1 MSGSYSRIRQ
11 FGKTRSKS
19 IDLSDISFSSHTPRS
34 IAKNTHKSLE
44 IKQNSLKHN
53 PGIPDSIPEHEN
65 EDGVGE
71 IFGEILNQKC
81 SVTSHRDMAEKS
93 YFQTVVKRSV
103 SLKRSSSVSEGYSRI
118 HHQNDLTADDDHDD
132 DDEHMKNSDSQA
144 KPIKKKGKIL
154 QACRRLFGF

>member
-19 IDLSDISFSSHTPRS
+19 VDLSDISFSSHTPRS

-44 IKQNSLKHN
+44 IKQNSLKNN
-53 PGIPDSIPEHEN
+53 PRIPDSIPEHEN
-65 EDGVGE
+65 EDGIGE
-71 IFGEILNQKC
+71 IFGEILNKKC
-81 SVTSHRDMAEKS
+81 SVTSHEDMAEKS

-118 HHQNDLTADDDHDD
+118 HHQSDLAA